1 MDEKIKRRGPG
12 RPVKKVPRGKK
23 RIQVSMI
30 LSAEI
35 KTRIDAEAKRSGRTF
50 SQTGEMLVER
60 ALAVDDVLRQ
70 TNLTLEALAA
80 LAHEKFEAEMIR
92 RGYRKLRVRP
102 DPKYPRGF
110 VWVSPELIREHS
122 GVKPWDEGEQPPGEI
137 DIQIEEEPQ

>member
-12 RPVKKVPRGKK
+12 RPVKKVPRGQK

-70 TNLTLEALAA
+70 TNLTLEALEAIA
-80 LAHEKFEAEMIR
+80 REKFEAEMIR
-92 RGYRKLRVRP
+92 RGYKKVRVRR
-102 DPKYPRGF
+102 DPRFPRGF
-110 VWVSPELIREHS
+110 VWILPVARS
-122 GVKPWDEGEQPPGEI
+122 EQPPGEV
-137 DIQIEEEPQ
+137 DVQIEEEPK